1 MFSYLR
7 SVLWMCPLIGV
18 TTGVMWAIS
27 MASSLFDGSGRLQ
40 HKVAVAW
47 ARMLLRICMIK
58 IDVIGAEKLDPN
70 QVYVFVSNHF
80 SLVDTPLMFGS
91 MPRPF
96 RMMAR
101 HGLWK
106 VPFIGW
112 HLNRAGHVPVEREN
126 PRAAARSLIQAAN
139 KVKGGFSL
147 LVFPEGGRTRQA
159 TMRPFKSGAARIAI
173 QAGCP
178 IVPMAIVGTRKILPP
193 SSAHLHPGRAE
204 LRIGDPIPT
213 SGRKGSAATEMI
225 REIQSIVGEL
235 SEPPVGALKA
245 G

>member
-7 SVLWMCPLIGV
+7 SVLWMCPLIV
-18 TTGVMWAIS
+18 VATTVMGTIS
-27 MASSLFDGSGRLQ
+27 LGASLFDRTGRLQ

-58 IDVIGAEKLDPN
+58 VEVIGAEKLDSN

-91 MPRPF
+91 MPREF
-96 RMMAR
+96 RILAR
-101 HGLWK
+101 HGLWR
-106 VPFIGW
+106 VPFLGW

-126 PRAAARSLIQAAN
+126 PRAAARSLIHAAD
-139 KVKGGFSL
+139 KVKEGFSL
-147 LVFPEGGRTRQA
+147 LIFPEGGRTRQP

-178 IVPMAIVGTRKILPP
+178 IVPMAIVGTRKILTPN
-193 SSAHLHPGRAE
+193 SAHLHPGRAE
-204 LRIGDPIPT
+204 LRIGDPVPT
-213 SGRKGSAATEMI
+213 SGFVGSDGPKLI
-225 REIQSIVGEL
+225 RDIQAIVSGL
-235 SEPPVGALKA
+235 SGHPVGGSKTT
-245 G
+245 

>member
-18 TTGVMWAIS
+18 ATTVMGTIS
-27 MASSLFDGSGRLQ
+27 LGASLFDRTGRLQ

-58 IDVIGAEKLDPN
+58 VDVIGAEKLDPN

-91 MPRPF
+91 MPREF
-96 RMMAR
+96 RILAR
-101 HGLWK
+101 HGLWR
-106 VPFIGW
+106 VPFLGW

-126 PRAAARSLIQAAN
+126 PRAAVRSLTHAAD
-139 KVKGGFSL
+139 KVREGFSL
-147 LVFPEGGRTRQA
+147 LIFPEGGRTRQA

-204 LRIGDPIPT
+204 LRIGDPVPT
-213 SGRKGSAATEMI
+213 GGRKGSAATEMI
-225 REIQSIVGEL
+225 REIQAIVGEL
-235 SEPPVGALKA
+235 SEAPVGEFKT

>member
-7 SVLWMCPLIGV
+7 SVLWMCPLIAV
-18 TTGVMWAIS
+18 ATTVMGTIS
-27 MASSLFDGSGRLQ
+27 LGASLFDRTGRLQ
-40 HKVAVAW
+40 HNVAVAW

-58 IDVIGAEKLDPN
+58 VDVIGAEKLDPN

-96 RMMAR
+96 RILAR

-106 VPFIGW
+106 VPFLGW

-126 PRAAARSLIQAAN
+126 PRAAARSLIHAAD
-139 KVKGGFSL
+139 KIKEGFSL
-147 LVFPEGGRTRQA
+147 LIFPEGGRTRQP
-159 TMRPFKSGAARIAI
+159 TMRSFKSGAARIAI

-213 SGRKGSAATEMI
+213 SGMKGSDSAKLIRDIQAT
-225 REIQSIVGEL
+225 VGEL
-235 SEPPVGALKA
+235 SERPVA
-245 G
+245 GSKTG